1 MDASSNRP
9 ARTSPYSRYP
19 PDAAVWSPSR
29 EKFEADAWRER
40 VSLPTASPSPYS
52 WPASIMRLPALI
64 VGFAAV
70 AYAAKKEKD
79 CTVKSVWPDGTEIE
93 RECIVEGVGKSK
105 GGSGST
111 NKIHSEFKWL
121 KDTRWHWNNWRDV
134 IFRADGSFLAPAEGC
149 EREGNPECRW
159 SSDDEKV
166 HARPG
171 P

>member
-1 MDASSNRP
+1 
-9 ARTSPYSRYP
+9 
-19 PDAAVWSPSR
+19 
-29 EKFEADAWRER
+29 
-40 VSLPTASPSPYS
+40 
-52 WPASIMRLPALI
+52 MRLPALI

-134 IFRADGSFLAPAEGC
+134 IFKADGAALPRLCVGGIAAP
-149 EREGNPECRW
+149 PL
-159 SSDDEKV
+159 SLI
-166 HARPG
+166 HI
-171 P
+171 